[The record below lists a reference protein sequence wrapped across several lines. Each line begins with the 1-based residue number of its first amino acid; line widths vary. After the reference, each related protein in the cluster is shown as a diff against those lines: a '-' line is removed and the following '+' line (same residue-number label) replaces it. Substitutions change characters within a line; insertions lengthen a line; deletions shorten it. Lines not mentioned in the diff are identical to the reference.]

1 MIGLRVE
8 HFTEPS
14 DELNPQG
21 GRGRVDRRFSLGDY
35 FFFFFFYLLGFGVS
49 YLVKQQVTPT
59 CAFTCTRYRN
69 GPPCARGAGLSIAGG
84 AEDASRTAHVRE
96 CA

>member
-1 MIGLRVE
+1 MNLTRGV
-8 HFTEPS
+8 
-14 DELNPQG
+14 G
-21 GRGRVDRRFSLGDY
+21 GAERTDAFHWETI
-35 FFFFFFYLLGFGVS
+35 FFFFFYLLVFGVS

-59 CAFTCTRYRN
+59 CTFTCTRYRN

>member
-14 DELNPQG
+14 DELNPRG

-35 FFFFFFYLLGFGVS
+35 FFFFFLLISFWSELPSKTAGDAYVCIHLHAVQKRAALRAG
-49 YLVKQQVTPT
+49 
-59 CAFTCTRYRN
+59 
-69 GPPCARGAGLSIAGG
+69 RGAEHRGG
-84 AEDASRTAHVRE
+84 R
-96 CA
+96 

>member
-1 MIGLRVE
+1 MNLTRGV
-8 HFTEPS
+8 
-14 DELNPQG
+14 G
-21 GRGRVDRRFSLGDY
+21 GAEWTDAFHWETI
-35 FFFFFFYLLGFGVS
+35 FFFFYLLVFGVS